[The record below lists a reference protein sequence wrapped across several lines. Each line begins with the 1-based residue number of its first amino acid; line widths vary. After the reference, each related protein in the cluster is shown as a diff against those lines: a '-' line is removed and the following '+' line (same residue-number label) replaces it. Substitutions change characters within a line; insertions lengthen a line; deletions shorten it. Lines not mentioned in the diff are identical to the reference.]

1 MTGALFAI
9 MLAILPA
16 CPTED
21 SNGLCGWNAASQGNG
36 LGRSFIVIGEAVYYA
51 ETGR

>member
-1 MTGALFAI
+1 MVNFVIALL
-9 MLAILPA
+9 LAVLPA

-21 SNGLCGWNAASQGNG
+21 SNGLCGWNAAQQGNG
-36 LGRSFIVIGEAVYYA
+36 KGRSFIVIGETVYYA